1 MTDPEAGRGRGRGS
15 LGARLGG
22 RLRDPRWQ
30 RVLTL
35 AFTETISWGILY
47 YAFSVL
53 LVPMEEALGAG
64 RAELST
70 AFSIAIVARALS
82 APAAGS
88 WVDRHGVRSLMTV
101 GSLAGVLLVLAWSA
115 VTSVTQLTFVFAG
128 IGVVTSAVLYEPA
141 FAAVARWMRDQDRTT
156 AILWITIA
164 AGFAST
170 IFLPITA
177 TLSEALGWREAL
189 RWLALVLLVGTAVPH
204 ALLLSEPP
212 SPVDVDS
219 DPDPGSDADPEGTDA
234 TVGSDGAPSA
244 AEVAQR
250 RMAAREAVLRSVP
263 TADAVRDGTF
273 WWMTLAFLCGRAP
286 MAAIAAH
293 LPALLVDRGEAA
305 TFAALVTGAI
315 GALSVTGR
323 VLITIASRWTTMARL
338 LGTVYLLQGVGLV
351 VMALV
356 PTRLSALLFVVLFGI
371 GFGATTVAKPVM
383 IAERYGPRWYGA
395 IAGSTAA
402 FVTLAEAA
410 SPIAM
415 GIGRDVSGD
424 YATIMLALAVL
435 LWIGAFATTRTRPGR
450 AATRVEE

>member
-1 MTDPEAGRGRGRGS
+1 MAGPSPDPVPGRGTVGLR
-15 LGARLGG
+15 A

-64 RAELST
+64 RAELSS

-88 WVDRHGVRSLMTV
+88 WVDRHGVRSLMTA
-101 GSLAGVLLVLAWSA
+101 GSLAGVLLVLAWSS

-204 ALLLSEPP
+204 ALLLSEP
-212 SPVDVDS
+212 STPVE
-219 DPDPGSDADPEGTDA
+219 PGPEPGSEPGGDRAAGATSPAVVKPASTAEGRA
-234 TVGSDGAPSA
+234 A
-244 AEVAQR
+244 AED
-250 RMAAREAVLRSVP
+250 AVRRSVP
-263 TADAVRDGTF
+263 TADALRDGAF

-305 TFAALVTGAI
+305 TFAALLTGAI

-323 VLITIASRWTTMARL
+323 VIITIATRWTTMPRL
-338 LGTVYLLQGVGLV
+338 LGTVYLLQGIGLV

-383 IAERYGPRWYGA
+383 IADRYGPRWYGA
-395 IAGSTAA
+395 IAGAIAA

-424 YATIMLALAVL
+424 YVTIMLGLAVMI
-435 LWIGAFATTRTRPGR
+435 WIGAFATTRTPSGR
-450 AATRVEE
+450 APVRADG

>member
-1 MTDPEAGRGRGRGS
+1 MTRRSPGPVPGGGAAGI
-15 LGARLGG
+15 GA

-64 RAELST
+64 RAQLST

-88 WVDRHGVRSLMTV
+88 WVDRHGVRSLMTA
-101 GSLAGVLLVLAWSA
+101 GSLAGVLLVLAWSS
-115 VTSVTQLTFVFAG
+115 VTSVTQLTLVFVG

-141 FAAVARWMRDQDRTT
+141 FAAVARWMRDRDRTT

-212 SPVDVDS
+212 RRDE
-219 DPDPGSDADPEGTDA
+219 PEG
-234 TVGSDGAPSA
+234 DGAAGATSPAVAKAASTAEGRAA
-244 AEVAQR
+244 AED
-250 RMAAREAVLRSVP
+250 AVRRSVP
-263 TADAVRDGTF
+263 TSDALRDGGF

-293 LPALLVDRGEAA
+293 MPALLVDRGEAA

-323 VLITIASRWTTMARL
+323 VVITIATRWTTMPRL
-338 LGTVYLLQGVGLV
+338 LGTVYLLQGIGLV

-395 IAGSTAA
+395 IAGAIAA

-415 GIGRDVSGD
+415 GIGRDASGD
-424 YATIMLALAVL
+424 YVTIMLGLAVMI
-435 LWIGAFATTRTRPGR
+435 WVGAFATTRTPPGR
-450 AATRVEE
+450 APVRDLG

>member
-1 MTDPEAGRGRGRGS
+1 MIA
-15 LGARLGG
+15 

-88 WVDRHGVRSLMTV
+88 WVDRHGVRSLMTA

-115 VTSVTQLTFVFAG
+115 VTSVAQLTFVFAG

-141 FAAVARWMRDQDRTT
+141 FAAVARWMRDQDRTA

-204 ALLLSEPP
+204 ALLLSEPS
-212 SPVDVDS
+212 SPVG
-219 DPDPGSDADPEGTDA
+219 PGPGPEPGAASDADAVSSIAGRA
-234 TVGSDGAPSA
+234 A
-244 AEVAQR
+244 AED
-250 RMAAREAVLRSVP
+250 AVRRSVP
-263 TADAVRDGTF
+263 TSDALRDSAF

-305 TFAALVTGAI
+305 TLAALVTGAI
-315 GALSVTGR
+315 GAMSVTGR
-323 VLITIASRWTTMARL
+323 VLITIATRWMSMPSL
-338 LGTVYLLQGVGLV
+338 LGAVYLLQGIGLV
-351 VMALV
+351 MMALV

-371 GFGATTVAKPVM
+371 GFGATTIAKPVM

-395 IAGSTAA
+395 IAGYTAA

-415 GIGRDVSGD
+415 GIGRDASGD
-424 YATIMLALAVL
+424 YVSVMLALAVL
-435 LWIGAFATTRTRPGR
+435 IWIGAFATTRTRPGR
-450 AATRVEE
+450 AATRIEG

>member
-1 MTDPEAGRGRGRGS
+1 MA
-15 LGARLGG
+15 

-53 LVPMEEALGAG
+53 LVPMQEALGAG

-88 WVDRHGVRSLMTV
+88 WVDRHGVRSLMTA
-101 GSLAGVLLVLAWSA
+101 GSLAGVLLVLAWSS
-115 VTSVTQLTFVFAG
+115 VTSVVQLSLVFAG

-141 FAAVARWMRDQDRTT
+141 FAAVARWMRDRDRTT

-212 SPVDVDS
+212 SRTE
-219 DPDPGSDADPEGTDA
+219 PGTAPEPGAASDADAVSSTAGRA
-234 TVGSDGAPSA
+234 A
-244 AEVAQR
+244 AED
-250 RMAAREAVLRSVP
+250 AVRRSVP
-263 TADAVRDGTF
+263 TSDALRDSAF

-305 TFAALVTGAI
+305 TLAALVTGAI

-323 VLITIASRWTTMARL
+323 VLITVATRWMTMSRL
-338 LGTVYLLQGVGLV
+338 LGTVYLLQGIGLV

-371 GFGATTVAKPVM
+371 GFGATTIAKPVM

-395 IAGSTAA
+395 IAGYTAA
-402 FVTLAEAA
+402 FVTLAEAV

-424 YATIMLALAVL
+424 YVRVMLALAVL
-435 LWIGAFATTRTRPGR
+435 IWIGAFATTRTRPGR
-450 AATRVEE
+450 APVRVDG

>member
-1 MTDPEAGRGRGRGS
+1 MNA
-15 LGARLGG
+15 

-70 AFSIAIVARALS
+70 AFSIAIVTRALS

-212 SPVDVDS
+212 STA
-219 DPDPGSDADPEGTDA
+219 DADPGTEPGTEPGSDA

-244 AEVAQR
+244 AERAQGR
-250 RMAAREAVLRSVP
+250 AAARDAVLRSVP
-263 TADAVRDGTF
+263 TADALRDSAF

-323 VLITIASRWTTMARL
+323 VLITIASRWTTMSRL

-395 IAGSTAA
+395 IAGYTAA

-424 YATIMLALAVL
+424 YVAIMLALAVL
-435 LWIGAFATTRTRPGR
+435 LCIGAFATTRTRPGR
-450 AATRVEE
+450 AATRVEG

>member
-1 MTDPEAGRGRGRGS
+1 MIA
-15 LGARLGG
+15 

-88 WVDRHGVRSLMTV
+88 WVDRHGVRSLMTA

-115 VTSVTQLTFVFAG
+115 VTSVAQLTFVFAG

-141 FAAVARWMRDQDRTT
+141 FAAVARWMRDQDRTA

-204 ALLLSEPP
+204 ALLLSEPS
-212 SPVDVDS
+212 SPVG
-219 DPDPGSDADPEGTDA
+219 PGPGPGPEPGAASDADAVSSIAGRA
-234 TVGSDGAPSA
+234 A
-244 AEVAQR
+244 AED
-250 RMAAREAVLRSVP
+250 AVRRSVP
-263 TADAVRDGTF
+263 TSDALRDSAF

-305 TFAALVTGAI
+305 TLAALVTGAI
-315 GALSVTGR
+315 GAMSVTGR
-323 VLITIASRWTTMARL
+323 VLITIATRWMSMPSL
-338 LGTVYLLQGVGLV
+338 LGAVYLLQGIGLV
-351 VMALV
+351 MMALV

-371 GFGATTVAKPVM
+371 GFGATTIAKPVM

-395 IAGSTAA
+395 IAGYTAA

-415 GIGRDVSGD
+415 GIGRDASGD
-424 YATIMLALAVL
+424 YVSVMLALAVL
-435 LWIGAFATTRTRPGR
+435 IWIGAFATTRTRPGR
-450 AATRVEE
+450 AATRIEG